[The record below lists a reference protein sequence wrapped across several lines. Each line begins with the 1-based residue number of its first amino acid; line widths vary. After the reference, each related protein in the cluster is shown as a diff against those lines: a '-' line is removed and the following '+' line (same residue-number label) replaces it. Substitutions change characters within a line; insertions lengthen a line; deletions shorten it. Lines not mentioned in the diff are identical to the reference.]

1 MNAQEIVRSFCEAV
15 PRRDPK
21 ELAGFF
27 SADAIYHNI
36 PIAPVT
42 GPEEIEK
49 MLGQFLG
56 PASEAEFEVL
66 TLAVD
71 GHRVLTGACP
81 SIALVQVGEGKILA
95 LVTMA
100 GIGRGVLGILVDVG
114 LIDDGADRNDLLGG
128 GRGSPELPAHD
139 L

>member
-71 GHRVLTGACP
+71 GHRVLTERVDRFTIGDKRIELP
-81 SIALVQVGEGKILA
+81 VMGTFEVGSDGKITA
-95 LVTMA
+95 WRDYFDMA
-100 GIGRGVLGILVDVG
+100 QFTSQMG
-114 LIDDGADRNDLLGG
+114 
-128 GRGSPELPAHD
+128 
-139 L
+139 

>member
-36 PIAPVT
+36 PIAAVT

-71 GHRVLTGACP
+71 GHRVLTERVDRFTIGDKRIELP
-81 SIALVQVGEGKILA
+81 VMGTFEVGSDGKITA
-95 LVTMA
+95 WRDYFDMA
-100 GIGRGVLGILVDVG
+100 QFTSQMG
-114 LIDDGADRNDLLGG
+114 
-128 GRGSPELPAHD
+128 
-139 L
+139 